1 MLQKFS
7 NRFINIAIVIISI
20 LIPVLIVALLK
31 IAPPANVSFELHFF
45 PKFNAFVNSGTTLCL
60 LVGFYFIKQKN
71 TAAHRAAMMSA
82 LFLSIL
88 FLLSYIIYH
97 TLKAEDSK
105 FGGIGWV
112 RYLYFFILITHI
124 LLSAVVLPL
133 VLKTFSFAFQGN
145 FIAHKKWA
153 KYTFPLWL
161 YVAVSGVLVYIFMA
175 PYY

>member
-71 TAAHRAAMMSA
+71 IAAHRAAMMSA

-105 FGGIGWV
+105 FGGIGWI

-124 LLSAVVLPL
+124 LLSAIVLPL

-145 FIAHKKWA
+145 YTAHKKWA